1 MENDFETIQ
10 KHIREEEEIKKQKR
24 LKLFRIILD
33 KTKNFVLFLAMLVI
47 IFLIAKIAG
56 ATEYEMVILDG
67 SIPLY
72 NSYYKIKTGSNG
84 SICVALNGYSIY
96 YKHAQADDFTKKTF
110 TSISNVCDISDNA
123 QYIVSRGHQT
133 LTSTKYLSYS
143 VDGGSVWLTRDV
155 YDTSTFG
162 LSDVDISDNG
172 TYSRATKV
180 KYGVYSGNYLTS
192 WSNYN
197 KNANNH
203 YSYTSKCI
211 DNGTCI
217 ETADYS
223 AYGTNLTAVSGLWL
237 GSGTSYS
244 KILGNTNVRYADISR
259 NGQYMCAI
267 GLNSTGG
274 NDNKIY
280 FSIDGLTI
288 SNDYFTNNNF
298 YQQCAVSDKG
308 YMYLFDDTN
317 SNYNVVKLDLN
328 NPEKTPIEI
337 LKSPNDKKIIS
348 FAISEFPQGDL
359 YYFGEE
365 NGFLY
370 KYLDPAE
377 DLQINFSDTGI
388 ELIFD
393 DKPRV
398 DNISYSF
405 NTSTT
410 TIQWSSDDI
419 LTNYSDKLEWPY
431 SNALFLNTDNP
442 YYDDLE
448 SINAEVRLLG
458 TAKGLGIKL
467 YKYDDPSNELSK
479 QLKFSEFDNTKVYGY
494 CADYTGKLDC
504 HDEIT
509 LNGLFY
515 PNSKYFQQNTN
526 FYNKYILELYDLN
539 TMELNEKSLIL
550 IYKVNNSTY
559 ATILAKIEEDTE
571 NRIIENE
578 ESSKWYNRLFIH
590 VQTLGQIFPI
600 SIFVKINELWQMSA
614 TANLPTKL
622 DALDIVDEEGNVKI
636 ELNGNWIGDTKNYEI
651 TLWGTDIFYQN
662 EQWKNGFLF
671 FREMSKY
678 ATWML
683 FILSIYFW
691 ARKVYKEFD
700 E

>member
-24 LKLFRIILD
+24 LKFFRLLLD
-33 KTKNFVLFLAMLVI
+33 KTKNFILFLAMLTI
-47 IFLIAKIAG
+47 IFLIAKIAK
-56 ATEYEMVILDG
+56 AYEPEIVILDG
-67 SIPLY
+67 SIPLIQ
-72 NSYYKIKTGSNG
+72 NYYKVKLSSNG
-84 SICVALNGYSIY
+84 SICVALNGYNIY
-96 YKHAQADDFTKKTF
+96 YKTYSENTFRKKTF
-110 TSISNVCDISDNA
+110 TSTSNVCDTSNNT
-123 QYIVSRGHQT
+123 QYLVSRGHQS

-143 VDGGSVWLTRDV
+143 NDAGISWSSRDV

-162 LSDVDISDNG
+162 LFDVDISDNG
-172 TYSRATKV
+172 TYSRATKA

-203 YSYTSKCI
+203 HSYTSKCI

-280 FSIDGLTI
+280 YSIDGLTI

-298 YQQCAVSDKG
+298 YQQCAVDNEG
-308 YMYLFDDTN
+308 TMYLWEDSN
-317 SNYNVVKLDLN
+317 NNYNITTLN
-328 NPEKTPIEI
+328 LNDPAEPAKELI
-337 LKSPNDKKIIS
+337 KSPNNKQIIT
-348 FAISEFPQGDL
+348 FAISELIFKKL
-359 YYFGEE
+359 IYFGEA
-365 NGFLY
+365 NGYLY
-370 KYLDPAE
+370 KFEITDEEEIKFYKE
-377 DLQINFSDTGI
+377 NTSF
-388 ELIFD
+388 IFD

-410 TIQWSSDDI
+410 TIPYSTDDI
-419 LTNYSDKLEWPY
+419 LTNYNDKLEWPY

-442 YYDDLE
+442 YYNDLQ
-448 SINAEVRLLG
+448 SINAEINFLG
-458 TAKGLGIKL
+458 TPRSIAIKL
-467 YKYDDPSNELSK
+467 YKYDDPNNELSK
-479 QLKFSEFDNTKVYGY
+479 QLKFSELDETKVYGY

-509 LNGLFY
+509 LNELFY

-636 ELNGNWIGDTKNYEI
+636 ELNGNWIGDTENYEI

-678 ATWML
+678 ATWVL